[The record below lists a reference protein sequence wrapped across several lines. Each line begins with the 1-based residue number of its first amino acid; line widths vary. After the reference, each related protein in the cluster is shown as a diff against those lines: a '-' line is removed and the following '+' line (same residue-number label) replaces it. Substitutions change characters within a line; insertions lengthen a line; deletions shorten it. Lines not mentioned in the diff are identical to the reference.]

1 MFGLIHGLF
10 VLLGSGYESLRRYRE
25 TSLGEKRGIERR
37 LRGENDKNIYFDWQG
52 NERDLTT
59 GKKVMFYF
67 DENHHYVE
75 KEVGGPVIRDLTQ
88 EHKDGQIEYEL
99 RKGKKFIM
107 LHNNRELERMWIKRF
122 RNKYGD
128 SGMPDEGNVNVYIYG
143 YNNRLCI
150 DAGDRDLYREYKKAA
165 EKMTGYKNIGING
178 SIMFDL
184 KTGKV
189 IDIDDSLYKSK
200 SKMYYYEKIN
210 EPIEISEEEEKK
222 IIDYWNEQIDKGL
235 LTRVKTKWAALF

>member
-1 MFGLIHGLF
+1 MFGIIYGLF
-10 VLLGSGYESLRRYRE
+10 TLLGSGYESLRRYRE

-75 KEVGGPVIRDLTQ
+75 KIVGGPVIRDLTQ

-107 LHNNRELERMWIKRF
+107 LYNNRELERMWIKRF

-128 SGMPDEGNVNVYIYG
+128 SGIPNEGNINVYIYG
-143 YNNRLCI
+143 YNKRLCI
-150 DAGDRDLYREYKKAA
+150 KIEERNLCRKYMKAA
-165 EKMTGYKNIGING
+165 EELTGYKNLTTNG
-178 SIMFDL
+178 SIIVDL
-184 KTGKV
+184 KTGEVLGIEDK
-189 IDIDDSLYKSK
+189 IFENRSK
-200 SKMYYYEKIN
+200 IYYYEKIN

-222 IIDYWNEQIDKGL
+222 IIDFWNEQVNKGL
-235 LTRVKTKWAALF
+235 LPRRKTEWVALF

>member
-1 MFGLIHGLF
+1 
-10 VLLGSGYESLRRYRE
+10 
-25 TSLGEKRGIERR
+25 
-37 LRGENDKNIYFDWQG
+37 
-52 NERDLTT
+52 
-59 GKKVMFYF
+59 
-67 DENHHYVE
+67 
-75 KEVGGPVIRDLTQ
+75 
-88 EHKDGQIEYEL
+88 
-99 RKGKKFIM
+99 
-107 LHNNRELERMWIKRF
+107 
-122 RNKYGD
+122 
-128 SGMPDEGNVNVYIYG
+128 
-143 YNNRLCI
+143 
-150 DAGDRDLYREYKKAA
+150 
-165 EKMTGYKNIGING
+165 MTGYKNIGING